1 MEKRTLLEILNDV
14 NGSLD
19 YENVN
24 TIGETPESEQVIR
37 LIRGEY
43 SKLMDRDDW
52 PHLNVT
58 TVLTALADVTR
69 PNFMKVPA
77 TIAQIDSIR
86 YNSTETG
93 DTNNKI
99 TSITY
104 YEDPND
110 FLDKIYSRN
119 TGDSNVTVFNTA
131 EGIPIWT
138 ITDQAPS
145 FCTSFDDDIIIFD
158 AYDSAEDTTLQASK
172 SLVMGLRG
180 SAWVEED
187 SFTPFM
193 PVGMFSMFISK
204 CKVVANEQLRQVS
217 LATES
222 RDFQVAL
229 NRQSRQKRV
238 KNKITKPNYGR
249 GK

>member
-1 MEKRTLLEILNDV
+1 MESRTLLEILNDV
-14 NGSLD
+14 NVSLD
-19 YENVN
+19 YATVN
-24 TIGETPESEQVIR
+24 TIGETPESDQVVR

-58 TVLTALADVTR
+58 TTLDGLSDVTR

-77 TIAQIDSIR
+77 DVAQVDSIR
-86 YNSTETG
+86 YNNTETG
-93 DTNNKI
+93 DTNNKMK
-99 TSITY
+99 SITY

-119 TGDSNVTVFNTA
+119 TGDSNVSVFNTA
-131 EGIPIWT
+131 EGVPIWV

-158 AYDSAEDTTLQASK
+158 AYDSAEDTTLQSSK

-180 SAWVEED
+180 SAWTEDD

-204 CKVVANEQLRQVS
+204 CKIIANEQLRQVS
-217 LATES
+217 LPTET
-222 RDFQVAL
+222 RDHQVAL
-229 NRQSRQKRV
+229 NRQSRKKRV
-238 KNKITKPNYGR
+238 NNKITKPNYGR